1 MEKNG
6 ETDDI
11 QEELKFRSLDQRK
24 IHNTGSWILP
34 SLPEELTWPPPTYST
49 KEWNEKFKNF
59 NVEQHIFDYKKE
71 KKLNKTEMRE
81 KLNFYQQKLRKQT
94 DFQTPRDYFRL
105 TRIENRE
112 FRFSGM
118 YHSHSFL
125 NI

>member
-6 ETDDI
+6 ETDDV

-24 IHNTGSWILP
+24 VYHTGSWILP
-34 SLPEELTWPPPTYST
+34 ELPEELKWPPTS
-49 KEWNEKFKNF
+49 KDSNEKFKNF
-59 NVEQHIFDYKKE
+59 NVDQHVFDYKKE
-71 KKLNKTEMRE
+71 KILNKTEMRE
-81 KLNFYQQKLRKQT
+81 RLNFYQQQLRMQK